1 VSDIS
6 LDTVIRKHTGLSE
19 KELQAATW
27 EEIDTIAQKRNGGK
41 PSFQRSSLFYPGSV
55 YVMMG
60 RFGNLDESRERWEK
74 IGGDEQ

>member
-1 VSDIS
+1 MSDVS

-27 EEIDTIAQKRNGGK
+27 EEIDTMAQKRNGVK
-41 PSFQRSSLFYPGSV
+41 PSFQRSSHLFYPGSV

-60 RFGNLDESRERWEK
+60 RFGSLDESRERWEK
-74 IGGDEQ
+74 IGGDK